1 MIPLP
6 PVRTL
11 ALVLAG
17 ACSAAPPAAPAT
29 RVAPAAPVAPA
40 TPTITDAGAPVAEAP
55 PAFSVAEPMPPNVGV
70 IVAEQAGATVALH
83 PEHGPDLALA
93 DGERVTYVDDTAGM
107 GEHDT
112 QVGATA
118 TVEARG
124 VRGTVPNARVLT
136 EARLH
141 RAPGGGA
148 AVFAATYL
156 CGDFCHAEM
165 WLLGAAGRRAR
176 ITRDAGP
183 EVVVA
188 WRPDGERV
196 AIGSRGLYVVDV
208 ASGRV
213 EAVDGLT
220 APAYAPDGA
229 LFARGAREDDA
240 VFALADGAAPR
251 RVFAAPGRPPA
262 PVADVPTGDPSPVA
276 FEQEGA
282 VLRATFWRRPQRYVT
297 AGATRDGGPA
307 PDSDAGAAAAA
318 TFLRDQMAAC
328 NAERARLRE
337 SAVFPEGATV
347 GALRRTAP
355 GVYLARIERPGAEP
369 VGVSVNPRARHIH
382 HPRGPRVAL
391 GGGLDFCPPAVWL
404 GPHHD

>member
-1 MIPLP
+1 
-6 PVRTL
+6 
-11 ALVLAG
+11 
-17 ACSAAPPAAPAT
+17 
-29 RVAPAAPVAPA
+29 
-40 TPTITDAGAPVAEAP
+40 VAE
-55 PAFSVAEPMPPNVGV
+55 E
-70 IVAEQAGATVALH
+70 AGATVALH
-83 PEHGPDLALA
+83 PETGPDLALA
-93 DGERVTYVDDTAGM
+93 DGERVTYVDDTAGI
-107 GEHDT
+107 GQHDT

-124 VRGTVPNARVLT
+124 VRGTVPNARLVT
-136 EARLH
+136 EERLH
-141 RAPGGGA
+141 RTPGGGA
-148 AVFAATYL
+148 AVFAAIYL
-156 CGDFCHAEM
+156 CGDFCHAEV
-165 WLLGAAGRRAR
+165 WLLGAAGQRAR

-183 EVVVA
+183 ELVVA

-213 EAVDGLT
+213 EAPEGLT

-229 LFARGAREDDA
+229 LFARGALEDDA

-251 RVFAAPGRPPA
+251 RVFAAPGRPP
-262 PVADVPTGDPSPVA
+262 PPIPDVPTEDPSPVA

-282 VLRATFWRRPQRYVT
+282 VLRVTFWRAPRRQVT
-297 AGATRDGGPA
+297 ARVGRDGGLAPA
-307 PDSDAGAAAAA
+307 TDAGAGAAA
-318 TFLRDQMAAC
+318 TFLREQMAAC

-337 SAVFPEGATV
+337 SAVFPAGTTV

-355 GVYLARIERPGAEP
+355 GAYLARIERPGAEP
-369 VGVSVNPRARHIH
+369 VEVAVSPRARHIH

-391 GGGLDFCPPAVWL
+391 GGGLDFCAPAVWL